1 MQEFSK
7 LIRHAVRKELEAKGR
22 PETIFKQ
29 VFYDVR
35 EKVKDIKKNWEQ
47 EAGEKLEKQV
57 LDDLK
62 SKNISVIEHKFS
74 LGKYRGS
81 RFVTSFKLKVQL
93 KDEAAAK
100 SLVEYLRKTYSPK
113 WRVNKLSDDGVAE
126 LNLRGTDIMNKEK
139 VAQELKEIRA
149 IIRMAFDSDRAY
161 RDMKKT
167 IDNAYDTF
175 HDYRKEAEGQ
185 INERKSKFLDKMEW
199 ALADVI
205 DDLEKFKRM
214 DD

>member
-7 LIRHAVRKELEAKGR
+7 LIKYAVRKEMAKGR

-47 EAGEKLEKQV
+47 EAGEKVEKQV
-57 LDDLK
+57 LDDLA
-62 SKNISVIEHKFS
+62 SKNIPIIEHKFS

-81 RFVTSFKLKVQL
+81 RFVTSFKLKIQV
-93 KDEAAAK
+93 KDEK
-100 SLVEYLRKTYSPK
+100 SLKNLVEYLRKKYSPK
-113 WRVNKLSDDGVAE
+113 WRVNKFDNGVAE
-126 LNLRGTDIMNKEK
+126 LNLRGKDIMNKEK
-139 VAQELKEIRA
+139 VARELCHIAEILRT
-149 IIRMAFDSDRAY
+149 AFDSEKAY
-161 RDMKKT
+161 KDMKKSV
-167 IDNAYDTF
+167 DNTYDIF
-175 HDYRKEAEGQ
+175 RDYRKEAERDD
-185 INERKSKFLDKMEW
+185 INDRKVKLLDKMEW
-199 ALADVI
+199 NLADVI